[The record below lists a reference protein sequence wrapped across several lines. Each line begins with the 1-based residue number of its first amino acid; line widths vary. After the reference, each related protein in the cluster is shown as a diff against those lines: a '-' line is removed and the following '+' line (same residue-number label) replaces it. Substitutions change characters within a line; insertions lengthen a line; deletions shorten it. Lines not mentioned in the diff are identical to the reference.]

1 MKLHKLFAA
10 AMMTLG
16 LITAGNTCIKE
27 VCAAEEQTADQSV
40 ATEAETPADESTA
53 SEAAEEET
61 VENTHVK
68 FTTYRGK
75 DTQDA
80 YHSFAGADGTVYL
93 FLPSDANLAKVTLKS
108 SETMVSTTLGEIGS
122 DGKTLSGDFTSQ
134 PASIVMKDG
143 TKVTLACTQSTLP
156 SLSLRLKGGDLSD
169 IHEDENAATTLTVE
183 STILTDPLNPVNS
196 FTLNGH
202 AEIRGRG
209 NSSWAFYDK
218 KGYQLKLENSR
229 SVLGMGKAKKW
240 VLLANSSDATLMRNK
255 LVFDTARAV
264 GVGYAPE
271 ARYADLWIDGEYRGL
286 YMIAEKA
293 EIGKQRLNLTSGHG
307 IVAEFDNAFF
317 YQEDNFKDVLG
328 NFWALKDYQT
338 EDASED
344 FAEFQR
350 RVDAFAEAL
359 EEKKPWDEL
368 ITMFDEDQ
376 FARFYLVAEYFLNEE
391 LPTTSFYWYWDGPN
405 DELHLGP
412 IWDFDTCM
420 ADGDVP
426 EKYYVWHNGYL
437 KRLVEYSEFG
447 AMLEEYYDKYCA
459 DIFELAPTTMDILNT
474 KIGASAE
481 MNYLRFDVLGQPD
494 VKKHMFYA
502 TYKENLENQKN
513 WLRDR
518 FNLFNVADV
527 CGEVMEYYLKN
538 QVSDDGSKLTAT
550 LRTKKDLKSLQIYVQ
565 TEATG
570 GADRTRYEAVK
581 DENGNWVCE
590 IDLIDFGQT
599 GKYIVEAF
607 VNGTTKVPDA
617 SGEFTLDEV
626 PTVSYVVNGVDY
638 SAVFDPVYYA
648 EKYPDVKAAS
658 GDNPAKLFNH
668 FVETGMK
675 NRQQGSKEFDVDF
688 YMKDNPDLVEKYG
701 TDYAAFYEHYCA
713 FGKAEGRKGS
723 ESSES

>member
-1 MKLHKLFAA
+1 
-10 AMMTLG
+10 MMTLG

-27 VCAAEEQTADQSV
+27 VCAAAEQTAEPA
-40 ATEAETPADESTA
+40 ATEAETPADESAA

-61 VENTHVK
+61 VEKTHVK

-80 YHSFAGADGTVYL
+80 YHSFAGADGTVYM

-271 ARYADLWIDGEYRGL
+271 TRYADLWIDGEYRGL

-447 AMLEEYYDKYCA
+447 TMLEEYYDKYCA

-481 MNYLRFDVLGQPD
+481 MNYLRFDVLGQTD
-494 VKKHMFYA
+494 VKKHMF
-502 TYKENLENQKN
+502 
-513 WLRDR
+513 
-518 FNLFNVADV
+518 
-527 CGEVMEYYLKN
+527 
-538 QVSDDGSKLTAT
+538 
-550 LRTKKDLKSLQIYVQ
+550 
-565 TEATG
+565 
-570 GADRTRYEAVK
+570 
-581 DENGNWVCE
+581 
-590 IDLIDFGQT
+590 
-599 GKYIVEAF
+599 
-607 VNGTTKVPDA
+607 
-617 SGEFTLDEV
+617 
-626 PTVSYVVNGVDY
+626 
-638 SAVFDPVYYA
+638 
-648 EKYPDVKAAS
+648 
-658 GDNPAKLFNH
+658 
-668 FVETGMK
+668 
-675 NRQQGSKEFDVDF
+675 
-688 YMKDNPDLVEKYG
+688 
-701 TDYAAFYEHYCA
+701 
-713 FGKAEGRKGS
+713 
-723 ESSES
+723 